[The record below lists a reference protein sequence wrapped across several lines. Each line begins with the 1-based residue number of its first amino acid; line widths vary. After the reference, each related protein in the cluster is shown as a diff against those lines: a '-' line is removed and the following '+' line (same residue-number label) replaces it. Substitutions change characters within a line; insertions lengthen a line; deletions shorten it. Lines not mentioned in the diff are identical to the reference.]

1 MVPGGLTKRYSKA
14 LFDLCGDAK
23 ERTSALEALKRFLAV
38 YEESAELRE
47 VVRNPAFAFGEK
59 QATLSDIYSSLKL
72 PQTMINFLSFLL
84 ERQRLD
90 CVAGICAD
98 FEQRLDGELGRVRV
112 EITSA
117 VELSPADKKR
127 AESALQKLTGSKE
140 IVVECKVD
148 PLVIGGV
155 VTRIGNTV
163 FDSSIRSQIDNM
175 REHLLAG

>member
-14 LFDLCGDAK
+14 LFDLCADAK
-23 ERTSALEALKRFLAV
+23 ERTEALEALQSFLAV
-38 YEESAELRE
+38 YDSSAELRE
-47 VVRNPAFAFGEK
+47 VVKNPAFALPEK
-59 QATLSDIYSSLKL
+59 KATLDSIFTSLKL
-72 PQTMINFLSFLL
+72 SKTMTNFLSFLL

-90 CVAGICAD
+90 CVAGISAD
-98 FEQRLDGELGRVRV
+98 FEQRLDGELSRVRV

-117 VELSPADKKR
+117 VELSAADKKR